1 MSTKSVGKPVQSDV
15 LHRTIFQVKC
25 DHPKGRWEWEYGV
38 NAFLF
43 EGPTA
48 EADARIRAAELTT
61 AGRTNV
67 AIKKQEHRKVRLAG
81 QRVDRD
87 RFVWTEVS

>member
-1 MSTKSVGKPVQSDV
+1 MSPVSVRAAIISDV
-15 LHRTIFQVKC
+15 LHKTVFRVKC
-25 DHPKGRWEWEYGV
+25 DPVGPEPLLVYGLDV
-38 NAFLF
+38 FLF

-48 EADARIRAAELTT
+48 EADARIRAIELTT

-67 AIKKQEHRKVRLAG
+67 TVKKQEHRKVRLAG

-87 RFVWTEVS
+87 RFVWSDVA